1 MNLKVKKIL
10 SLLASAVL
18 MVPAYILLH
27 EGGHALVA
35 VLCGARITE
44 FSVLGAYMGY
54 EGGVFTPAA
63 LSLFHI
69 AGMLLPVLA
78 AVIYML
84 AYESKAEGVFY
95 RIFSFV
101 SLLMP
106 LGSLLA
112 WVVMPV
118 FSLAGRAPQ
127 DDDAVKFLAS
137 SGLSPWAVSLGAA
150 ALFAFC
156 LFLAWK
162 KKIIQNY
169 WAAVKE

>member
-63 LSLFHI
+63 
-69 AGMLLPVLA
+69 
-78 AVIYML
+78 
-84 AYESKAEGVFY
+84 
-95 RIFSFV
+95 RT
-101 SLLMP
+101 
-106 LGSLLA
+106 GSSIPA
-112 WVVMPV
+112 M
-118 FSLAGRAPQ
+118 
-127 DDDAVKFLAS
+127 
-137 SGLSPWAVSLGAA
+137 
-150 ALFAFC
+150 
-156 LFLAWK
+156 
-162 KKIIQNY
+162 
-169 WAAVKE
+169 